1 MNMALNCGEAAQCD
15 RPCGRVKLLPFW
27 LRGEWVMCSLVQG
40 TPLPQDLG
48 TLTRTHPL
56 KVGRS
61 AALALVT
68 LGAMS
73 KHPTR
78 STLRDEGWFGSWF
91 RQEVLHGRDASGA
104 SVAASLSMEGQEAGK
119 AGLSL
124 LPLSLCIYSGT
135 PNPWDGASHTK
146 GESPFL
152 RALWK
157 LPAS

>member
-1 MNMALNCGEAAQCD
+1 
-15 RPCGRVKLLPFW
+15 
-27 LRGEWVMCSLVQG
+27 MCSLVQG
-40 TPLPQDLG
+40 TPLPQDLS

-61 AALALVT
+61 AALVLVT

-78 STLRDEGWFGSWF
+78 STLRDEAGFWLLVQAGSPSQ
-91 RQEVLHGRDASGA
+91 QECG
-104 SVAASLSMEGQEAGK
+104 AASLSMEGEEAVK

-124 LPLSLCIYSGT
+124 LPFSLFIYSET

-146 GESPFL
+146 GKSPFL
-152 RALWK
+152 RVPWK
-157 LPAS
+157 LLAS